1 MTIMQIPQYWNKNI
15 LILGLIAV
23 LTACGGGGGGNDN
36 DPIDP
41 PPPVSDTTPD
51 NFTFT
56 AVTNADVSAPVES
69 NSITVDG
76 INAAAAISITGGEYK
91 IASGEYTSSNSTVTD
106 GQSVTVRLTTPE
118 AGNQTRE
125 ATLLIGGVSATFTV
139 TTRPDDT
146 TPDAFAF
153 PAVTGVATE
162 TQTTSETVTISGI
175 NTATPISITIGE
187 YSIAGGVYTA
197 ANGTITNGQTVA
209 VRLSSSAD
217 TNAETQA
224 VLTIGELSAHFS
236 VTTAPDTTPADFSPD
251 LLPVTGAQLSAV
263 LTSNPITVSD
273 IDVAV
278 PISITGGEYAIDGG
292 DFTAVESTVNAGQMV
307 VVRATAPSSLNTS
320 QEAILSIGGVQGSFE
335 ITTLADTT
343 APVAE
348 FMFPPPVSMTEGDT
362 LRIRGKVQDDYSS
375 VESATINVNGIEQ
388 TLAITPNED
397 GTVSWDVTVEL
408 VEGENTLVVSAIDG
422 EGNDSLDGEG
432 MAQVKVR
439 RDAGLNSYPD
449 SASPLIAPRAMVYD
463 QNNDRLLVTGDESI
477 SIISSIDVQTGERSL
492 FFDLTQ
498 TLGAIQDLL
507 INKDNKLFV
516 MDQASIVALDITSS
530 EVVEDN
536 WDKIYL
542 GSPFTFLLDD
552 IDGEKLIVPNTNSR
566 NVLTVQLDLSIPTV
580 LSENNDATLGVGL
593 ETIRGIAL
601 DRTYGRYLLASPT
614 NQVVYA
620 VDRVSGYRSIF
631 SGMGEGSG
639 EEFSPAATGYLR
651 RIVVDEKRQR
661 AIVVEDVTGQI
672 FSVQL
677 SDASRSIISSS
688 KIDENN
694 SMGRIYGMAVK
705 DFDSYIFVGDP
716 DTAAIFAVDIETG
729 HRVYF
734 SKN

>member
-1 MTIMQIPQYWNKNI
+1 MAIVQAPQYWKTNI
-15 LILGLIAV
+15 IIMGLIAV
-23 LTACGGGGGGNDN
+23 LTACGGGGGGND
-36 DPIDP
+36 DETP
-41 PPPVSDTTPD
+41 PPSSDTTPD
-51 NFTFT
+51 SFTFT
-56 AVTNADVSAPVES
+56 AVTNADVDAVVES

-76 INAAAAISITGGEYK
+76 INAAATISITGGEYK
-91 IASGEYTSSNSTVTD
+91 VASGDYSTSNSTVTD
-106 GQSVTVRLTTPE
+106 GQSVTVRLTTTE
-118 AGNQTRE
+118 NGNQTSE
-125 ATLLIGGVSATFTV
+125 ATLTIGGVSSTFIV

-146 TPDAFAF
+146 TPDTFSF
-153 PAVTGVATE
+153 PAVTGVAVE
-162 TQTTSETVTISGI
+162 TLTTSEAITISGV
-175 NTATPISITIGE
+175 NTAAAISITGGE
-187 YSIAGGVYTA
+187 YSIANGAYTS
-197 ANGTITNGQTVA
+197 ANGTVTNDQTVS
-209 VRLSSSAD
+209 VRLTSSTD
-217 TNAETQA
+217 TNTETQA
-224 VLTIGELSAHFS
+224 VLTVGELSAHFS
-236 VTTAPDTTPADFSPD
+236 VTTAPDTTPADFSSE
-251 LLPVTGAQLSAV
+251 LLPITNAQLGAI
-263 LTSNPITVSD
+263 LTSNVITVSD

-278 PISITGGEYAIDGG
+278 SISIAGGEYAIDGG
-292 DFTAVESTVNAGQMV
+292 DFTAVASTVTEGQTV
-307 VVRATAPSSLNTS
+307 VLRATASSNLNT
-320 QEAILSIGGVQGSFE
+320 QQTAVLNIGGVEGSFE

-362 LRIRGKVQDDYSS
+362 LRVRGKIRDDFSS
-375 VESATINVNGIEQ
+375 VENAIISVNGIEQ
-388 TLAITPNED
+388 SLVITPNED

-408 VEGENTLVVSAIDG
+408 AEGENTLVVSAIDS
-422 EGNDSLDGEG
+422 EGNDSLDEEG
-432 MAQVKVR
+432 MAQVNVR
-439 RDAGLNSYPD
+439 RDASLNSYPD
-449 SASPLIAPRAMVYD
+449 TESPLIAPRAMVYD

-498 TLGAIQDLL
+498 SLGAIQDLL
-507 INKDNKLFV
+507 INEDNKLFV

-542 GSPFTFLLDD
+542 GSPFAFLLDD
-552 IDGEKLIVPNTNSR
+552 IDEEKLIVPNTNNR

-580 LSENNDATLGVGL
+580 LSENNDTDLGVGL

-631 SGMGEGSG
+631 SGIDEGSG
-639 EEFSPAATGYLR
+639 DEFSPAATGYLR

-672 FSVQL
+672 FSVRL

-694 SMGRIYGMAVK
+694 PMGRIYGMAVK

>member
-1 MTIMQIPQYWNKNI
+1 MAIVQAPQYWKTNI
-15 LILGLIAV
+15 IIMGLIAV
-23 LTACGGGGGGNDN
+23 LTACGGGGGGND
-36 DPIDP
+36 DETP
-41 PPPVSDTTPD
+41 PPSSDTTPD
-51 NFTFT
+51 SFTFT
-56 AVTNADVSAPVES
+56 AVTNADVDAVVES

-76 INAAAAISITGGEYK
+76 INAAATISITGGEYK
-91 IASGEYTSSNSTVTD
+91 VASGDYFTSNSTVTD
-106 GQSVTVRLTTPE
+106 GQSVTVRLTTTE
-118 AGNQTRE
+118 NGNQTSE
-125 ATLLIGGVSATFTV
+125 ATLTIGGVSSTFIV

-146 TPDAFAF
+146 TPDTFSF
-153 PAVTGVATE
+153 PAVTGVAVE
-162 TQTTSETVTISGI
+162 TQTTSEAITISGV
-175 NTATPISITIGE
+175 NTAAAISITGGE
-187 YSIAGGVYTA
+187 YSIANGAYTS
-197 ANGTITNGQTVA
+197 ANGTVTNDQTVS
-209 VRLSSSAD
+209 VRLTSSTD
-217 TNAETQA
+217 TNTETQA
-224 VLTIGELSAHFS
+224 VLTVGELSAHFS
-236 VTTAPDTTPADFSPD
+236 VTTAPDTTPADFSSE
-251 LLPVTGAQLSAV
+251 LLPITNAQLGAI
-263 LTSNPITVSD
+263 LTSNVITVSD

-278 PISITGGEYAIDGG
+278 SISIAGGEYAIDGG
-292 DFTAVESTVNAGQMV
+292 DFTAVASTVTEGQTV
-307 VVRATAPSSLNTS
+307 VLRATASSNLNT
-320 QEAILSIGGVQGSFE
+320 QQTAVLNIGGVEGSFE

-362 LRIRGKVQDDYSS
+362 LRVRGKIRDDFSS
-375 VESATINVNGIEQ
+375 VENAIISVNGIEQ
-388 TLAITPNED
+388 SLVITPNED

-408 VEGENTLVVSAIDG
+408 AEGENTLVVSAIDS
-422 EGNDSLDGEG
+422 EGNDSLDEEG
-432 MAQVKVR
+432 MAQVNVR
-439 RDAGLNSYPD
+439 RDASLNSYPD
-449 SASPLIAPRAMVYD
+449 TESPLIAPRAMVYD

-498 TLGAIQDLL
+498 SLGAIQDLL
-507 INKDNKLFV
+507 INEDNKLFV

-542 GSPFTFLLDD
+542 GSPFAFLLDD
-552 IDGEKLIVPNTNSR
+552 IDEEKLIVPNTNSR

-580 LSENNDATLGVGL
+580 LSENNDTDLGVGL

-631 SGMGEGSG
+631 SGIDEGSG
-639 EEFSPAATGYLR
+639 DEFSPAATGYLR

-672 FSVQL
+672 FSVRL

>member
-1 MTIMQIPQYWNKNI
+1 MAIVQAPQYWKTNI
-15 LILGLIAV
+15 IIMGLIAV
-23 LTACGGGGGGNDN
+23 LTACGGGGGGND
-36 DPIDP
+36 DETP
-41 PPPVSDTTPD
+41 PPSSDTTPD
-51 NFTFT
+51 SFTFT
-56 AVTNADVSAPVES
+56 AVTNADVDAVVES

-76 INAAAAISITGGEYK
+76 INAAATISITGGEYK
-91 IASGEYTSSNSTVTD
+91 VASGDYFTSNSTVTD
-106 GQSVTVRLTTPE
+106 GQSVTVRLTTTE
-118 AGNQTRE
+118 NGNQTSE
-125 ATLLIGGVSATFTV
+125 ATLTIGGVSSTFIV

-146 TPDAFAF
+146 TPDTFSF
-153 PAVTGVATE
+153 PAVTGVAVE
-162 TQTTSETVTISGI
+162 TLTTSEAITISGV
-175 NTATPISITIGE
+175 NTAAAISITGGE
-187 YSIAGGVYTA
+187 YSIANGAYTS
-197 ANGTITNGQTVA
+197 ANGTVTNDQTVS
-209 VRLSSSAD
+209 VRLTSSTD
-217 TNAETQA
+217 TNTETQA
-224 VLTIGELSAHFS
+224 VLTVGELSAHFS
-236 VTTAPDTTPADFSPD
+236 VTTAPDTTPADFSSE
-251 LLPVTGAQLSAV
+251 LLPITNAQLGAI
-263 LTSNPITVSD
+263 LTSNVITVSD

-278 PISITGGEYAIDGG
+278 SISIAGGEYAIDGG
-292 DFTAVESTVNAGQMV
+292 DFTAVASTVTEGQTV
-307 VVRATAPSSLNTS
+307 VLRATASSNLNT
-320 QEAILSIGGVQGSFE
+320 QQTAVLNIGGVEGSFE

-362 LRIRGKVQDDYSS
+362 LRVRGKIRDDFSS
-375 VESATINVNGIEQ
+375 VENAIISVNGIEQ
-388 TLAITPNED
+388 SLVITPNED

-408 VEGENTLVVSAIDG
+408 AEGENTLVVSAIDS
-422 EGNDSLDGEG
+422 EGNDSLDEEG
-432 MAQVKVR
+432 MAQVNVR
-439 RDAGLNSYPD
+439 RDASLNSYPD
-449 SASPLIAPRAMVYD
+449 TESPLIAPRAMVYD

-498 TLGAIQDLL
+498 SLGAIQDLL
-507 INKDNKLFV
+507 INEDNKLFV
-516 MDQASIVALDITSS
+516 MDQASIVALDITS
-530 EVVEDN
+530 
-536 WDKIYL
+536 YL
-542 GSPFTFLLDD
+542 GSPFAFLLDD
-552 IDGEKLIVPNTNSR
+552 IDEEKLIVPNTNSR

-580 LSENNDATLGVGL
+580 LSENNDTDLGVGL

-631 SGMGEGSG
+631 SGIDEGSG
-639 EEFSPAATGYLR
+639 DEFSPAATGYLR

-672 FSVQL
+672 FSVRL

-694 SMGRIYGMAVK
+694 PMGRIYGMAVK

>member
-1 MTIMQIPQYWNKNI
+1 MAIVQAPQYWKTNI
-15 LILGLIAV
+15 IIMGLIAV
-23 LTACGGGGGGNDN
+23 LTACGGGGGGND
-36 DPIDP
+36 DETP
-41 PPPVSDTTPD
+41 PPSSDTTPD
-51 NFTFT
+51 SFTFT
-56 AVTNADVSAPVES
+56 AVTNADVDAVVES

-76 INAAAAISITGGEYK
+76 INAAATISITGGEYK
-91 IASGEYTSSNSTVTD
+91 VASGDYFTSNSTVTD
-106 GQSVTVRLTTPE
+106 GQSVTVRLTTTE
-118 AGNQTRE
+118 NGNQTSE
-125 ATLLIGGVSATFTV
+125 ATLTIGGVSSTFIV

-146 TPDAFAF
+146 TPDTFSF
-153 PAVTGVATE
+153 PAVTGVAVE
-162 TQTTSETVTISGI
+162 TLTTSEAITISGV
-175 NTATPISITIGE
+175 NTAAAISITGGE
-187 YSIAGGVYTA
+187 YSIANGAYTS
-197 ANGTITNGQTVA
+197 ANGTVTNDQTVS
-209 VRLSSSAD
+209 VRLTSSTD
-217 TNAETQA
+217 TNTETQA
-224 VLTIGELSAHFS
+224 VLTVGELSAHFS
-236 VTTAPDTTPADFSPD
+236 VTTAPDTTPADFSSE
-251 LLPVTGAQLSAV
+251 LLPITNAQLGAI
-263 LTSNPITVSD
+263 LTSNVITVSD

-278 PISITGGEYAIDGG
+278 SISIAGGEYAIDGG
-292 DFTAVESTVNAGQMV
+292 DFTAVASTVTEGQTV
-307 VVRATAPSSLNTS
+307 VLRATASSNLNT
-320 QEAILSIGGVQGSFE
+320 QQTAVLNIGGVEGSFE

-362 LRIRGKVQDDYSS
+362 LRVRGKVQDDYSS
-375 VESATINVNGIEQ
+375 VESAIISVNGVEQ
-388 TLAITPNED
+388 TLAITRNEN
-397 GTVSWDVTVEL
+397 GTVSWDVTLEL
-408 VEGENTLVVSAIDG
+408 AEGENTLVVSAIDS
-422 EGNDSLDGEG
+422 EGNDSLDEEG
-432 MAQVKVR
+432 MAQVNVR
-439 RDAGLNSYPD
+439 RDASLNSYPD
-449 SASPLIAPRAMVYD
+449 TESPLIAPRAMVYD

-498 TLGAIQDLL
+498 SLGAIQDLL
-507 INKDNKLFV
+507 INEDNKLFV

-542 GSPFTFLLDD
+542 GSPFAFLLDD
-552 IDGEKLIVPNTNSR
+552 IDEEKLIVPNTNSR

-580 LSENNDATLGVGL
+580 LSENNDTDLGVGL

-631 SGMGEGSG
+631 SGIDEGSG
-639 EEFSPAATGYLR
+639 DEFSPAATGYLR

-672 FSVQL
+672 FSVRL

-694 SMGRIYGMAVK
+694 PMGRIYGMAVK

>member
-1 MTIMQIPQYWNKNI
+1 MAIVQAPQYWKTNI
-15 LILGLIAV
+15 IIMGLIAV
-23 LTACGGGGGGNDN
+23 LTACGGGGGGND
-36 DPIDP
+36 DETP
-41 PPPVSDTTPD
+41 PPSSDTTPD
-51 NFTFT
+51 SFTFT
-56 AVTNADVSAPVES
+56 AVTNADVDAVVES

-76 INAAAAISITGGEYK
+76 INAAATISITGGEYK
-91 IASGEYTSSNSTVTD
+91 VASGDYFTSNSTVTD
-106 GQSVTVRLTTPE
+106 GQSVTVRLTTTE
-118 AGNQTRE
+118 NGNQTSE
-125 ATLLIGGVSATFTV
+125 ATLTIGGVSSTFIV

-146 TPDAFAF
+146 TPDTFSF
-153 PAVTGVATE
+153 PAVTGVAVE
-162 TQTTSETVTISGI
+162 TQTTSEAITISGV
-175 NTATPISITIGE
+175 NTAAAISITGGE
-187 YSIAGGVYTA
+187 YSIANGAYTS
-197 ANGTITNGQTVA
+197 ANGTVTNDQTVS
-209 VRLSSSAD
+209 VRLTSSTD
-217 TNAETQA
+217 TNTETQA
-224 VLTIGELSAHFS
+224 VLTVGELSAHFS
-236 VTTAPDTTPADFSPD
+236 VTTAPDTTPADFSSE
-251 LLPVTGAQLSAV
+251 LLPITNAQLGAI
-263 LTSNPITVSD
+263 LTSNVITVSD

-278 PISITGGEYAIDGG
+278 SISIAGGEYAIDGG
-292 DFTAVESTVNAGQMV
+292 DFTAVASTVTEGQTV
-307 VVRATAPSSLNTS
+307 VLRATASSNLNT
-320 QEAILSIGGVQGSFE
+320 QQTAVLNIGGVEGSFE

-362 LRIRGKVQDDYSS
+362 LRVRGKIRDDFSS
-375 VESATINVNGIEQ
+375 VENAIISVNGIEQ
-388 TLAITPNED
+388 SLVITPNED

-408 VEGENTLVVSAIDG
+408 AEGENTLVVSAIDS
-422 EGNDSLDGEG
+422 EGNDSLDEEG
-432 MAQVKVR
+432 MAQVNVR
-439 RDAGLNSYPD
+439 RDASLNSYPD
-449 SASPLIAPRAMVYD
+449 TESPLIAPRAMVYD

-498 TLGAIQDLL
+498 SLGAIQDLL
-507 INKDNKLFV
+507 INEDNKLFV

-542 GSPFTFLLDD
+542 GSPFAFLLDD
-552 IDGEKLIVPNTNSR
+552 IDEEKLIVPNTNSR

-580 LSENNDATLGVGL
+580 LSENNDTDLGVGL

-631 SGMGEGSG
+631 SGIDEGSG
-639 EEFSPAATGYLR
+639 DEFSPAATGYLR

-672 FSVQL
+672 FSVRL

-694 SMGRIYGMAVK
+694 PMGRIYGMAVK

>member
-1 MTIMQIPQYWNKNI
+1 MAIVQAPQYWKTNI
-15 LILGLIAV
+15 IIMGLIAV
-23 LTACGGGGGGNDN
+23 LTACGGGGGGND
-36 DPIDP
+36 DETP
-41 PPPVSDTTPD
+41 PPSSDTTPD
-51 NFTFT
+51 SFTFT
-56 AVTNADVSAPVES
+56 AVTNADVDAVVES

-76 INAAAAISITGGEYK
+76 INAAATISITGGEYK
-91 IASGEYTSSNSTVTD
+91 VASGDYSTSNSTVTD
-106 GQSVTVRLTTPE
+106 GQSVTVRLTTTE
-118 AGNQTRE
+118 NGNQTSE
-125 ATLLIGGVSATFTV
+125 ATLTIGGVSSTFIV

-146 TPDAFAF
+146 TPDTFSF
-153 PAVTGVATE
+153 PAVTGVAVE
-162 TQTTSETVTISGI
+162 TLTTSEAITISGV
-175 NTATPISITIGE
+175 NTAAAISITGGE
-187 YSIAGGVYTA
+187 YSIANGAYTS
-197 ANGTITNGQTVA
+197 ANGTVTNDQTVS
-209 VRLSSSAD
+209 VRLTSSTD
-217 TNAETQA
+217 TNTETQA
-224 VLTIGELSAHFS
+224 VLTVGELSAHFS
-236 VTTAPDTTPADFSPD
+236 VTTAPDTTPADFSSE
-251 LLPVTGAQLSAV
+251 LLPITNAQLGAI
-263 LTSNPITVSD
+263 LTSNVITVSD

-278 PISITGGEYAIDGG
+278 SISIAGGEYAIDGG
-292 DFTAVESTVNAGQMV
+292 DFTAVASTVTEGQTV
-307 VVRATAPSSLNTS
+307 VLRATASSNLNT
-320 QEAILSIGGVQGSFE
+320 QQTAVLNIGGVEGSFE

-362 LRIRGKVQDDYSS
+362 LRVRGKIRDDFSS
-375 VESATINVNGIEQ
+375 VENAIISVNGIEQ
-388 TLAITPNED
+388 SLVITPNED

-408 VEGENTLVVSAIDG
+408 AEGENTLVVSAIDS
-422 EGNDSLDGEG
+422 EGNDSLDEEG
-432 MAQVKVR
+432 MAQVNVR
-439 RDAGLNSYPD
+439 RDASLNSYPD
-449 SASPLIAPRAMVYD
+449 TESPLIAPRAMVYD

-498 TLGAIQDLL
+498 SLGAIQDLL
-507 INKDNKLFV
+507 INEDNKLFV

-542 GSPFTFLLDD
+542 GSPFAFLLDD
-552 IDGEKLIVPNTNSR
+552 IDEEKLIVPNTNSR

-580 LSENNDATLGVGL
+580 LSENNDTDLGVGL

-631 SGMGEGSG
+631 SGIDEGSG
-639 EEFSPAATGYLR
+639 DEFSPAATGYLR

-672 FSVQL
+672 FSVRL

-694 SMGRIYGMAVK
+694 PMGRIYGMAVK

>member
-1 MTIMQIPQYWNKNI
+1 MAIVQAPQYWKTNI
-15 LILGLIAV
+15 IIMGLIAV
-23 LTACGGGGGGNDN
+23 LTACGGGGGGND
-36 DPIDP
+36 DETP
-41 PPPVSDTTPD
+41 PPSSDTTPD
-51 NFTFT
+51 SFTFT
-56 AVTNADVSAPVES
+56 AVTNADVDAVVES

-76 INAAAAISITGGEYK
+76 INAAATISITGGEYK
-91 IASGEYTSSNSTVTD
+91 VASGDYFTSNSTVTD
-106 GQSVTVRLTTPE
+106 GQSVTVRLTTTE
-118 AGNQTRE
+118 NGNQTSE
-125 ATLLIGGVSATFTV
+125 ATLTIGGVSSTFIV

-146 TPDAFAF
+146 TPDTFSF
-153 PAVTGVATE
+153 PAVTGVAVE
-162 TQTTSETVTISGI
+162 TLTTSEAITISGV
-175 NTATPISITIGE
+175 NTAAAISITGGE
-187 YSIAGGVYTA
+187 YSIANGAYTS
-197 ANGTITNGQTVA
+197 ANGTVTNDQTVS
-209 VRLSSSAD
+209 VRLTSSTD
-217 TNAETQA
+217 TNTETQA
-224 VLTIGELSAHFS
+224 VLTVGELSAHFS
-236 VTTAPDTTPADFSPD
+236 VTTAPDTTPADFSSE
-251 LLPVTGAQLSAV
+251 LLPITNAQLGAI
-263 LTSNPITVSD
+263 LTSNVITVSD

-278 PISITGGEYAIDGG
+278 SISIAGGEYAIDGG
-292 DFTAVESTVNAGQMV
+292 DFTAVASTVTEGQTV
-307 VVRATAPSSLNTS
+307 VLRATASSNLNT
-320 QEAILSIGGVQGSFE
+320 QQTAVLNIGGVEGSFE

-362 LRIRGKVQDDYSS
+362 LRVRGKIRDDFSS
-375 VESATINVNGIEQ
+375 VENAIISVNGIEQ
-388 TLAITPNED
+388 SLVITPNED

-408 VEGENTLVVSAIDG
+408 AEGENTLVVSAIDS
-422 EGNDSLDGEG
+422 EGNDSLDEEG
-432 MAQVKVR
+432 MAQVNVR
-439 RDAGLNSYPD
+439 RDASLNSYPD
-449 SASPLIAPRAMVYD
+449 TESPLIAPRAMVYD

-498 TLGAIQDLL
+498 SLGAIQDLL
-507 INKDNKLFV
+507 INEDNKLFV

-542 GSPFTFLLDD
+542 GSPFAFLLDD
-552 IDGEKLIVPNTNSR
+552 IDEEKLIVPNTNSR

-580 LSENNDATLGVGL
+580 LSENNDTDLGVGL

-631 SGMGEGSG
+631 SGIDEGSG
-639 EEFSPAATGYLR
+639 DEFSPAATGYLR

-672 FSVQL
+672 FSVRL

-694 SMGRIYGMAVK
+694 PMGRIYGMAVK

>member
-1 MTIMQIPQYWNKNI
+1 MAIVQAPQYWKTNI
-15 LILGLIAV
+15 IIMGLIAV
-23 LTACGGGGGGNDN
+23 LTACGGGGGGND
-36 DPIDP
+36 DDT

-51 NFTFT
+51 SFTFT
-56 AVTNADVSAPVES
+56 AVTNADVDAVVES

-76 INAAAAISITGGEYK
+76 INAAATISITGGEYK
-91 IASGEYTSSNSTVTD
+91 VASGDYFTSNSTVTD
-106 GQSVTVRLTTPE
+106 GQSVTVRLTTTE
-118 AGNQTRE
+118 NGNQTSE
-125 ATLLIGGVSATFTV
+125 ATLTIGGVSSTFIV

-146 TPDAFAF
+146 TPDTFSF
-153 PAVTGVATE
+153 PAVTGVAVE
-162 TQTTSETVTISGI
+162 TLTTSEAITISGV
-175 NTATPISITIGE
+175 NTAAAISITGGE
-187 YSIAGGVYTA
+187 YSIANGAYTS
-197 ANGTITNGQTVA
+197 ANGTVTNDQTVS
-209 VRLSSSAD
+209 VRLTSSTD
-217 TNAETQA
+217 TNTETQA
-224 VLTIGELSAHFS
+224 VLTVGELSAHFS
-236 VTTAPDTTPADFSPD
+236 VTTAPDTTPADFSSE
-251 LLPVTGAQLSAV
+251 LLPITNAQLGAI
-263 LTSNPITVSD
+263 LTSNVITVSD

-278 PISITGGEYAIDGG
+278 SISIAGGEYAIDGG
-292 DFTAVESTVNAGQMV
+292 DFTAVASTVTEGQTV
-307 VVRATAPSSLNTS
+307 VLRATASSNLNT
-320 QEAILSIGGVQGSFE
+320 QQTAVLNIGGVEGSFE

-362 LRIRGKVQDDYSS
+362 LRVRGKIRDDFSS
-375 VESATINVNGIEQ
+375 VENAIISVNGIEQ
-388 TLAITPNED
+388 SLVITPNED

-408 VEGENTLVVSAIDG
+408 AEGENTLVVSAIDS
-422 EGNDSLDGEG
+422 EGNDSLDEEG
-432 MAQVKVR
+432 MAQVNVR
-439 RDAGLNSYPD
+439 RDASLNSYPD
-449 SASPLIAPRAMVYD
+449 TESPLIAPRAMVYD

-498 TLGAIQDLL
+498 SLGAIQDLL
-507 INKDNKLFV
+507 INEDNKLFV

-542 GSPFTFLLDD
+542 GSPFAFLLDD
-552 IDGEKLIVPNTNSR
+552 IDEEKLIVPNTNSR

-580 LSENNDATLGVGL
+580 LSENNDTDLGVGL

-631 SGMGEGSG
+631 SGIDEGSG
-639 EEFSPAATGYLR
+639 DEFSPAATGYLR

-672 FSVQL
+672 FSVRL

-694 SMGRIYGMAVK
+694 PMGRIYGMAVK

>member
-1 MTIMQIPQYWNKNI
+1 MAIVQAPQYWKTNI
-15 LILGLIAV
+15 IIMGLIAV
-23 LTACGGGGGGNDN
+23 LTACGGGGGGND
-36 DPIDP
+36 DGTP
-41 PPPVSDTTPD
+41 PLVSDTTPD
-51 NFTFT
+51 SFTFT
-56 AVTNADVSAPVES
+56 AVTNADVDAVVES

-76 INAAAAISITGGEYK
+76 INAAATISITGGEYK
-91 IASGEYTSSNSTVTD
+91 VASGDYSTSNSTVTD
-106 GQSVTVRLTTPE
+106 GQSVTVRLTTTE
-118 AGNQTRE
+118 NGNQTSE
-125 ATLLIGGVSATFTV
+125 ATLTIGGVSSTFIV

-146 TPDAFAF
+146 TPDTFSF
-153 PAVTGVATE
+153 PAVTGVAVE
-162 TQTTSETVTISGI
+162 TLTTSEAITISGV
-175 NTATPISITIGE
+175 NTAAAISITGGE
-187 YSIAGGVYTA
+187 YSIANGAYTS
-197 ANGTITNGQTVA
+197 ANGTVTNDQTVS
-209 VRLSSSAD
+209 VRLTSSTD
-217 TNAETQA
+217 TNTETQA
-224 VLTIGELSAHFS
+224 VLTVGELSAHFS
-236 VTTAPDTTPADFSPD
+236 VTTAPDTTPADFSSE
-251 LLPVTGAQLSAV
+251 LLPITNAQLGAI
-263 LTSNPITVSD
+263 LTSNVITVSD

-278 PISITGGEYAIDGG
+278 SISIAGGEYAIDGG
-292 DFTAVESTVNAGQMV
+292 DFTAVASTVTEGQTV
-307 VVRATAPSSLNTS
+307 VLRATASSNLNT
-320 QEAILSIGGVQGSFE
+320 QQTAVLNIGGVEGSFE

-362 LRIRGKVQDDYSS
+362 LRVRGKIRDDFSS
-375 VESATINVNGIEQ
+375 VENAIISVNGIEQ
-388 TLAITPNED
+388 SLVITPNED

-408 VEGENTLVVSAIDG
+408 AEGENTLVVSAIDS
-422 EGNDSLDGEG
+422 EGNDSLDEEG
-432 MAQVKVR
+432 MAQVNVR
-439 RDAGLNSYPD
+439 RDASLNSYPD
-449 SASPLIAPRAMVYD
+449 TESPLIAPRAMVYD

-498 TLGAIQDLL
+498 SLGAIQDLL
-507 INKDNKLFV
+507 INEDNKLFV

-542 GSPFTFLLDD
+542 GSPFAFLLDD
-552 IDGEKLIVPNTNSR
+552 IDEEKLIVPNTNSR

-580 LSENNDATLGVGL
+580 LSENNDTDLGVGL

-631 SGMGEGSG
+631 SGIDEGSG
-639 EEFSPAATGYLR
+639 DEFSPAATGYLR

-672 FSVQL
+672 FSVRL

-694 SMGRIYGMAVK
+694 PMGRIYGMAVK

>member
-1 MTIMQIPQYWNKNI
+1 MAIVQAPQYWKTNI
-15 LILGLIAV
+15 IIMGLIAV
-23 LTACGGGGGGNDN
+23 LTACGGGGGGND
-36 DPIDP
+36 DGTP
-41 PPPVSDTTPD
+41 PLVSDTTPD
-51 NFTFT
+51 SFTFT
-56 AVTNADVSAPVES
+56 AVTNADVDAVVES

-76 INAAAAISITGGEYK
+76 INAAATISITGGEYK
-91 IASGEYTSSNSTVTD
+91 VASGDYFTSNSTVTD
-106 GQSVTVRLTTPE
+106 GQSVTVRLTTTE
-118 AGNQTRE
+118 NGNQTSE
-125 ATLLIGGVSATFTV
+125 ATLTIGGVSSTFIV

-146 TPDAFAF
+146 TPDTFSF
-153 PAVTGVATE
+153 PAVTGVAVE
-162 TQTTSETVTISGI
+162 TLTTSEAITISGV
-175 NTATPISITIGE
+175 NTAAAISITGGE
-187 YSIAGGVYTA
+187 YSIANGAYTS
-197 ANGTITNGQTVA
+197 ANGTVTNDQTVS
-209 VRLSSSAD
+209 VRLTSSID
-217 TNAETQA
+217 TNTETQA
-224 VLTIGELSAHFS
+224 VLTVGELSAHFS
-236 VTTAPDTTPADFSPD
+236 VTTAPDTTPADFSSE
-251 LLPVTGAQLSAV
+251 LLPITNAQLGAI
-263 LTSNPITVSD
+263 LTSNVITVSD

-278 PISITGGEYAIDGG
+278 SISIAGGEYAIDGG
-292 DFTAVESTVNAGQMV
+292 DFTAVASTVTEGQTV
-307 VVRATAPSSLNTS
+307 VLRATASSNLNT
-320 QEAILSIGGVQGSFE
+320 QQTAVLNIGGVEGSFE

-362 LRIRGKVQDDYSS
+362 LRVRGKIRDDFSS
-375 VESATINVNGIEQ
+375 VENAIISVNGIEQ
-388 TLAITPNED
+388 SLVITPNED

-408 VEGENTLVVSAIDG
+408 AEGENTLVVSAIDS
-422 EGNDSLDGEG
+422 EGNDSLDEEG
-432 MAQVKVR
+432 MAQVNVR
-439 RDAGLNSYPD
+439 RDASLNSYPD
-449 SASPLIAPRAMVYD
+449 TESPLIAPRAMVYD

-498 TLGAIQDLL
+498 SLGAIQDLL
-507 INKDNKLFV
+507 INEDNKLFV

-542 GSPFTFLLDD
+542 GSPFAFLLDD
-552 IDGEKLIVPNTNSR
+552 IDEEKLIVPNTNNR

-580 LSENNDATLGVGL
+580 LSENNDTDLGVGL

-631 SGMGEGSG
+631 SGIDEGSG
-639 EEFSPAATGYLR
+639 DEFSPAATGYLR

-672 FSVQL
+672 FSVRL

-694 SMGRIYGMAVK
+694 PMGRIYGMAVK

>member
-1 MTIMQIPQYWNKNI
+1 MAIVQAPQYWKTNI
-15 LILGLIAV
+15 IIMGLIAV
-23 LTACGGGGGGNDN
+23 LTACGGGGGGND
-36 DPIDP
+36 DETP
-41 PPPVSDTTPD
+41 PPSSDTTPD
-51 NFTFT
+51 SFTFT
-56 AVTNADVSAPVES
+56 AVTNADVDAVVES

-76 INAAAAISITGGEYK
+76 INAAATISITGGEYK
-91 IASGEYTSSNSTVTD
+91 VASGDYFTSNSTVTD
-106 GQSVTVRLTTPE
+106 GQSVTVRLTTTE
-118 AGNQTRE
+118 NGNQTSE
-125 ATLLIGGVSATFTV
+125 ATLTIGGVSSTFIV

-146 TPDAFAF
+146 TPDTFSF
-153 PAVTGVATE
+153 PAVTGVAVE
-162 TQTTSETVTISGI
+162 TLTTSEAITISGV
-175 NTATPISITIGE
+175 NTAAAISITGGE
-187 YSIAGGVYTA
+187 YSIADGAYTS
-197 ANGTITNGQTVA
+197 ANGTVTNDQTVS
-209 VRLSSSAD
+209 VRLTSSTD
-217 TNAETQA
+217 TNTETQA
-224 VLTIGELSAHFS
+224 VLTVGELSAHFS
-236 VTTAPDTTPADFSPD
+236 VTTAPDTTPADFSSE
-251 LLPVTGAQLSAV
+251 LLPITNAQLGAI
-263 LTSNPITVSD
+263 LTSNVITVSD

-278 PISITGGEYAIDGG
+278 SISIAGGEYAIDGG
-292 DFTAVESTVNAGQMV
+292 DFTAVASTVTEGQTV
-307 VVRATAPSSLNTS
+307 VLRATASSNLNT
-320 QEAILSIGGVQGSFE
+320 QQTAVLNIGGVEGSFE

-362 LRIRGKVQDDYSS
+362 LRVRGKIRDDFSS
-375 VESATINVNGIEQ
+375 VENAIISVNGIEQ
-388 TLAITPNED
+388 SLVITPNED

-408 VEGENTLVVSAIDG
+408 AEGENTLVVSAIDS
-422 EGNDSLDGEG
+422 EGNDSLDEEG
-432 MAQVKVR
+432 MAQVNVR
-439 RDAGLNSYPD
+439 RDASLNSYPD
-449 SASPLIAPRAMVYD
+449 TESPLIAPRAMVYD

-498 TLGAIQDLL
+498 SLGAIQDLL
-507 INKDNKLFV
+507 INEDNKLFV

-542 GSPFTFLLDD
+542 GSPFAFLLDD
-552 IDGEKLIVPNTNSR
+552 IDEEKLIVPNTNSR

-580 LSENNDATLGVGL
+580 LSENNDTDLGVGL

-631 SGMGEGSG
+631 SGIDEGSG
-639 EEFSPAATGYLR
+639 DEFSPAATGYLR

-672 FSVQL
+672 FSVRL

-694 SMGRIYGMAVK
+694 PMGRIYGMAVK

>member
-1 MTIMQIPQYWNKNI
+1 MAIVQAPQYWKTNI
-15 LILGLIAV
+15 IIMGLIAV
-23 LTACGGGGGGNDN
+23 LTACGGGGGGND
-36 DPIDP
+36 DDT

-51 NFTFT
+51 SFTFT
-56 AVTNADVSAPVES
+56 AVTNADIDAVVES

-76 INAAAAISITGGEYK
+76 INAAATISITGGEYK
-91 IASGEYTSSNSTVTD
+91 VASGDYFTSNSTVTD
-106 GQSVTVRLTTPE
+106 GQSVTVRLTTTE
-118 AGNQTRE
+118 NGNQTSE
-125 ATLLIGGVSATFTV
+125 ATLTIGGVSSTFIV

-146 TPDAFAF
+146 TPDTFSF
-153 PAVTGVATE
+153 PAVTGVAVE
-162 TQTTSETVTISGI
+162 TLTTSEAITISGV
-175 NTATPISITIGE
+175 NTAAAISITGGE
-187 YSIAGGVYTA
+187 YSIANGAYTS
-197 ANGTITNGQTVA
+197 ANGTVTNDQTVS
-209 VRLSSSAD
+209 VRLTSSID
-217 TNAETQA
+217 TNTETQA
-224 VLTIGELSAHFS
+224 VLTVGELSAHFS
-236 VTTAPDTTPADFSPD
+236 VTTAPDTTPADFSSE
-251 LLPVTGAQLSAV
+251 LLPITNAQLGAI
-263 LTSNPITVSD
+263 LTSNVITVSD

-278 PISITGGEYAIDGG
+278 SISIAGGEYAIDGG
-292 DFTAVESTVNAGQMV
+292 DFTAVASTVTEGQTV
-307 VVRATAPSSLNTS
+307 VLRATASSNLNT
-320 QEAILSIGGVQGSFE
+320 QQTAVLNIGGVEGSFE

-362 LRIRGKVQDDYSS
+362 LRVRGKIRDDFSS
-375 VESATINVNGIEQ
+375 VENAIISVNGIEQ
-388 TLAITPNED
+388 SLVITPNED

-408 VEGENTLVVSAIDG
+408 AEGENTLVVSAIDS
-422 EGNDSLDGEG
+422 EGNDSLDEEG
-432 MAQVKVR
+432 MAQVNVR
-439 RDAGLNSYPD
+439 RDASLNSYPD
-449 SASPLIAPRAMVYD
+449 TESPLIAPRAMVYD

-498 TLGAIQDLL
+498 SLGAIQDLL
-507 INKDNKLFV
+507 INEDNKLFV

-542 GSPFTFLLDD
+542 GSPFAFLLDD
-552 IDGEKLIVPNTNSR
+552 IDEEKLIVPNTNSR

-580 LSENNDATLGVGL
+580 LSENNDTDLGVGL

-631 SGMGEGSG
+631 SGIDEGSG
-639 EEFSPAATGYLR
+639 DEFSPAATGYLR

-672 FSVQL
+672 FSVRL

-694 SMGRIYGMAVK
+694 PMGRIYGMAVK

>member
-1 MTIMQIPQYWNKNI
+1 MAIVQAPQYWKTNI
-15 LILGLIAV
+15 IIMGLIAV
-23 LTACGGGGGGNDN
+23 LTACGGGGGGND
-36 DPIDP
+36 DGTP
-41 PPPVSDTTPD
+41 PLVSDTTPD
-51 NFTFT
+51 SFTFT
-56 AVTNADVSAPVES
+56 AVTNADVDAVVES

-76 INAAAAISITGGEYK
+76 INAAATISITGGEYK
-91 IASGEYTSSNSTVTD
+91 VASGDYFTSNSTVTD
-106 GQSVTVRLTTPE
+106 GQSVTVRLTTTE
-118 AGNQTRE
+118 NGNQTSE
-125 ATLLIGGVSATFTV
+125 ATLTIGGVSSTFIV

-146 TPDAFAF
+146 TPDTFSF
-153 PAVTGVATE
+153 PAVTGVAVE
-162 TQTTSETVTISGI
+162 TLTTSEAITISGV
-175 NTATPISITIGE
+175 NTAAAISITGGE
-187 YSIAGGVYTA
+187 YSIANGAYTS
-197 ANGTITNGQTVA
+197 ANGTVTNDQTVS
-209 VRLSSSAD
+209 VRLTSSTD
-217 TNAETQA
+217 TNTETQA
-224 VLTIGELSAHFS
+224 VLTVGELSAHFS
-236 VTTAPDTTPADFSPD
+236 VTTAPDTTPADFSSE
-251 LLPVTGAQLSAV
+251 LLPITNAQLGAI
-263 LTSNPITVSD
+263 LTSNVITVSD

-278 PISITGGEYAIDGG
+278 SISIAGGEYAIDGG
-292 DFTAVESTVNAGQMV
+292 DFTAVASTVTEGQTV
-307 VVRATAPSSLNTS
+307 VLRATASSNLNT
-320 QEAILSIGGVQGSFE
+320 QQTAVLNIGGVEGSFE

-362 LRIRGKVQDDYSS
+362 LRVRGKIRDDFSS
-375 VESATINVNGIEQ
+375 VENAIISVNGIEQ
-388 TLAITPNED
+388 SLVITPNED

-408 VEGENTLVVSAIDG
+408 AEGENTLVVSAIDS
-422 EGNDSLDGEG
+422 EGNDSLDEEG
-432 MAQVKVR
+432 MAQVNVR
-439 RDAGLNSYPD
+439 RDASLNSYPD
-449 SASPLIAPRAMVYD
+449 TESPLIAPRAMVYD

-498 TLGAIQDLL
+498 SLGAIQDLL
-507 INKDNKLFV
+507 INEDNKLFV

-542 GSPFTFLLDD
+542 GSPFAFLLDD
-552 IDGEKLIVPNTNSR
+552 IDEEKLIVPNTNSR

-580 LSENNDATLGVGL
+580 LSENNDTDLGVGL

-631 SGMGEGSG
+631 SGIDEGSG
-639 EEFSPAATGYLR
+639 DEFSPAATGYLR

-672 FSVQL
+672 FSVRL

-694 SMGRIYGMAVK
+694 PMGRIYGMAVK

>member
-1 MTIMQIPQYWNKNI
+1 MAIVQAPQYWKTNI
-15 LILGLIAV
+15 IIMGLIAV
-23 LTACGGGGGGNDN
+23 LTACGGGGGGND
-36 DPIDP
+36 DETP
-41 PPPVSDTTPD
+41 PPSSDTTPD
-51 NFTFT
+51 SFTFT
-56 AVTNADVSAPVES
+56 AVTNADVDAVVES

-76 INAAAAISITGGEYK
+76 INAAATISITGGEYK
-91 IASGEYTSSNSTVTD
+91 VASGDYFTSNSTVTD
-106 GQSVTVRLTTPE
+106 GQSVTVRLTTTE
-118 AGNQTRE
+118 NGNQTSE
-125 ATLLIGGVSATFTV
+125 ATLTIGGVSSTFIV

-146 TPDAFAF
+146 TPDTFSF
-153 PAVTGVATE
+153 PAVTGVAVE
-162 TQTTSETVTISGI
+162 TLTTSEAITISGV
-175 NTATPISITIGE
+175 NTAAAISITGGE
-187 YSIAGGVYTA
+187 YSIANGAYTS
-197 ANGTITNGQTVA
+197 ANGTVTNDQTVS
-209 VRLSSSAD
+209 VRLTSSTD
-217 TNAETQA
+217 TNTETQA
-224 VLTIGELSAHFS
+224 VLTVGELSAHFS
-236 VTTAPDTTPADFSPD
+236 VTTAPDTTPADFSSE
-251 LLPVTGAQLSAV
+251 LLPITNAQLGAI
-263 LTSNPITVSD
+263 LTSNVITVSD

-278 PISITGGEYAIDGG
+278 SISIAGGEYAIDGG
-292 DFTAVESTVNAGQMV
+292 DFTAVASTVTEGQTV
-307 VVRATAPSSLNTS
+307 VLRATASSNLNT
-320 QEAILSIGGVQGSFE
+320 QQTAVLNIGGVEGSFE

-362 LRIRGKVQDDYSS
+362 LRVRGKIRDDFSS
-375 VESATINVNGIEQ
+375 VENAIISVNGIEQ
-388 TLAITPNED
+388 SLVITPNED

-408 VEGENTLVVSAIDG
+408 AEGENTLVVSAIDS
-422 EGNDSLDGEG
+422 EGNDSLDEEG
-432 MAQVKVR
+432 MAQVNVR
-439 RDAGLNSYPD
+439 RDASLNSYPD
-449 SASPLIAPRAMVYD
+449 TESPLIAPRAMVYD

-498 TLGAIQDLL
+498 SLGAIQDLL
-507 INKDNKLFV
+507 INEDNKLFV

-542 GSPFTFLLDD
+542 GSPFAFLLDD
-552 IDGEKLIVPNTNSR
+552 IDEEKLIVPNTNNR

-580 LSENNDATLGVGL
+580 LSENNDTDLGVGL

-631 SGMGEGSG
+631 SGIDEGSG
-639 EEFSPAATGYLR
+639 DEFSPAATGYLR

-672 FSVQL
+672 FSVRL

-694 SMGRIYGMAVK
+694 PMGRIYGMAVK

>member
-1 MTIMQIPQYWNKNI
+1 MAIVQAPQYWKTNI
-15 LILGLIAV
+15 IIMGLIAV
-23 LTACGGGGGGNDN
+23 LTACGGGGGGND
-36 DPIDP
+36 DETP
-41 PPPVSDTTPD
+41 PPSSDTTPD
-51 NFTFT
+51 SFTFT
-56 AVTNADVSAPVES
+56 AVTNADVDAVVES

-76 INAAAAISITGGEYK
+76 INAAATISITGGEYK
-91 IASGEYTSSNSTVTD
+91 VASGDYFTSNSTVTD
-106 GQSVTVRLTTPE
+106 GQSVTVRLTTTE
-118 AGNQTRE
+118 NGNQTSE
-125 ATLLIGGVSATFTV
+125 ATLTIGGVSSTFIV

-146 TPDAFAF
+146 TPDTFSF
-153 PAVTGVATE
+153 PAVTGVAVE
-162 TQTTSETVTISGI
+162 TLTTSEAITISGV
-175 NTATPISITIGE
+175 NTAAAISITGGE
-187 YSIAGGVYTA
+187 YSIANGAYTS
-197 ANGTITNGQTVA
+197 ANGTVTNDQTVS
-209 VRLSSSAD
+209 VRLTSSTD
-217 TNAETQA
+217 TNTETQA
-224 VLTIGELSAHFS
+224 VLTVGELSAHFS
-236 VTTAPDTTPADFSPD
+236 VTTAPDTTPADFSSE
-251 LLPVTGAQLSAV
+251 LLPITNAQLGAI
-263 LTSNPITVSD
+263 LTSNVITVSD

-278 PISITGGEYAIDGG
+278 SISIAGGEYAIDGG
-292 DFTAVESTVNAGQMV
+292 DFTAVASTVTEGQTV
-307 VVRATAPSSLNTS
+307 VLRATASSNLNT
-320 QEAILSIGGVQGSFE
+320 QQTAVLNIGGVEGSFE

-362 LRIRGKVQDDYSS
+362 LRVRGKIRDDFSS
-375 VESATINVNGIEQ
+375 VENAIISVNGIEQ
-388 TLAITPNED
+388 SLVITPNED

-408 VEGENTLVVSAIDG
+408 AEGENTLVVSAIDS
-422 EGNDSLDGEG
+422 EGNDSLDEEG
-432 MAQVKVR
+432 MAQVNVR
-439 RDAGLNSYPD
+439 RDASLNSYPD
-449 SASPLIAPRAMVYD
+449 TESPLIAPRAMVYD

-498 TLGAIQDLL
+498 SLGAIQDLL
-507 INKDNKLFV
+507 INEDNKLFV

-542 GSPFTFLLDD
+542 GSPVAFLLDD
-552 IDGEKLIVPNTNSR
+552 IDEEKLIVPNTNSR

-580 LSENNDATLGVGL
+580 LSENNDTDLGVGL

-631 SGMGEGSG
+631 SGIDEGSG
-639 EEFSPAATGYLR
+639 DEFSPAATGYLR

-672 FSVQL
+672 FSVRL

-694 SMGRIYGMAVK
+694 PMGRIYGMAVK

>member
-1 MTIMQIPQYWNKNI
+1 MAIVQAPQYWKTNI
-15 LILGLIAV
+15 ILMGLIAV
-23 LTACGGGGGGNDN
+23 LTACGGGGGGND
-36 DPIDP
+36 DETP
-41 PPPVSDTTPD
+41 PPSSDTTPD
-51 NFTFT
+51 SFTFT
-56 AVTNADVSAPVES
+56 AVTNADVDAVVES

-76 INAAAAISITGGEYK
+76 INAAATISITGGEYK
-91 IASGEYTSSNSTVTD
+91 VASGDYFTSNSTVTD
-106 GQSVTVRLTTPE
+106 GQSVTVRLTTTE
-118 AGNQTRE
+118 NGNQTSE
-125 ATLLIGGVSATFTV
+125 ATLTIGGVSSTFIV

-146 TPDAFAF
+146 TPDTFSF
-153 PAVTGVATE
+153 PAVTGVAVE
-162 TQTTSETVTISGI
+162 TLTTSEAITISGV
-175 NTATPISITIGE
+175 NTAAAISITGGE
-187 YSIAGGVYTA
+187 YSIANGAYTS
-197 ANGTITNGQTVA
+197 ANGTVTNDQTVS
-209 VRLSSSAD
+209 VRLTSSTD
-217 TNAETQA
+217 TNTETQA
-224 VLTIGELSAHFS
+224 VLTVGELSAHFS
-236 VTTAPDTTPADFSPD
+236 VTTAPDTTPADFSSE
-251 LLPVTGAQLSAV
+251 LLPITNAQLGAI
-263 LTSNPITVSD
+263 LTSNVITVSD

-278 PISITGGEYAIDGG
+278 SISIAGGEYAIDGG
-292 DFTAVESTVNAGQMV
+292 DFTAVASTVTEGQTV
-307 VVRATAPSSLNTS
+307 VLRATASSNLNT
-320 QEAILSIGGVQGSFE
+320 QQTAVLNIGGVEGSFE

-362 LRIRGKVQDDYSS
+362 LRVRGKIRDDFSS
-375 VESATINVNGIEQ
+375 VENAIISVNGIEQ
-388 TLAITPNED
+388 SLVITPNED

-408 VEGENTLVVSAIDG
+408 AEGENTLVVSAIDS
-422 EGNDSLDGEG
+422 EGNDSLDEEG
-432 MAQVKVR
+432 MAQVNVR
-439 RDAGLNSYPD
+439 RDASLNSYPD
-449 SASPLIAPRAMVYD
+449 TESPLIAPRAMVYD

-498 TLGAIQDLL
+498 SLGAIQDLL
-507 INKDNKLFV
+507 INEDNKLFV

-542 GSPFTFLLDD
+542 GSPFAFLLDD
-552 IDGEKLIVPNTNSR
+552 IDEEKLIVPNTNSR

-580 LSENNDATLGVGL
+580 LSENNDTDLGVGL

-631 SGMGEGSG
+631 SGIDEGSG
-639 EEFSPAATGYLR
+639 DEFSPAATGYLR

-672 FSVQL
+672 FSVRL

-694 SMGRIYGMAVK
+694 PMGRIYGMAVK

>member
-1 MTIMQIPQYWNKNI
+1 MAIVQAPQYWKTNI
-15 LILGLIAV
+15 IIMGLIAV
-23 LTACGGGGGGNDN
+23 LTACGGGGGGND
-36 DPIDP
+36 DGTP
-41 PPPVSDTTPD
+41 PLVSDTTPD
-51 NFTFT
+51 SFTFT
-56 AVTNADVSAPVES
+56 AVTNADVDAVVES

-76 INAAAAISITGGEYK
+76 INAAATISITGGEYK
-91 IASGEYTSSNSTVTD
+91 VASGDYSTSNSTVTD
-106 GQSVTVRLTTPE
+106 GQSVTVRLTTAE
-118 AGNQTRE
+118 NGNQTSE
-125 ATLLIGGVSATFTV
+125 ATLTIGGVSSTFIV

-146 TPDAFAF
+146 TPDTFSF
-153 PAVTGVATE
+153 PAVTGVAVE
-162 TQTTSETVTISGI
+162 TQTTSEAITISGV
-175 NTATPISITIGE
+175 NTAAAISITGGE
-187 YSIAGGVYTA
+187 YSIANGAYTS
-197 ANGTITNGQTVA
+197 ANGTVTNDQTVS
-209 VRLSSSAD
+209 VRLTSSID
-217 TNAETQA
+217 TNTETQA
-224 VLTIGELSAHFS
+224 VLTVGELSAHFS
-236 VTTAPDTTPADFSPD
+236 VTTAPDTTPADFSSE
-251 LLPVTGAQLSAV
+251 LLPITNAQLGAI
-263 LTSNPITVSD
+263 LTSNVITVSD

-278 PISITGGEYAIDGG
+278 SISIAGGEYAIDGG
-292 DFTAVESTVNAGQMV
+292 DFTAVASTVTEGQTV
-307 VVRATAPSSLNTS
+307 VLRATASSNLNT
-320 QEAILSIGGVQGSFE
+320 QQTAVLNIGGVEGSFE

-362 LRIRGKVQDDYSS
+362 LRVRGKIRDDFSS
-375 VESATINVNGIEQ
+375 VENAIISVNGIEQ
-388 TLAITPNED
+388 SLVITPNED

-408 VEGENTLVVSAIDG
+408 AEGENTLVVSAIDS
-422 EGNDSLDGEG
+422 EGNDSLDEEG
-432 MAQVKVR
+432 MAQVNVR
-439 RDAGLNSYPD
+439 RDASLNSYPD
-449 SASPLIAPRAMVYD
+449 TESPLIAPRAMVYD

-498 TLGAIQDLL
+498 SLGAIQDLL
-507 INKDNKLFV
+507 INEDNKLFV

-542 GSPFTFLLDD
+542 GSPFAFLLDD
-552 IDGEKLIVPNTNSR
+552 IDEEKLIVPNTNSR

-580 LSENNDATLGVGL
+580 LSENNDTDLGVGL

-631 SGMGEGSG
+631 SGIDEGSG
-639 EEFSPAATGYLR
+639 DEFSPAATGYLR

-672 FSVQL
+672 FSVRL

-694 SMGRIYGMAVK
+694 PMGRIYGMAVK

>member
-1 MTIMQIPQYWNKNI
+1 MAIVQAPQYWKTNI
-15 LILGLIAV
+15 IIMGLIAV
-23 LTACGGGGGGNDN
+23 LTACGGGGGGND
-36 DPIDP
+36 DETP
-41 PPPVSDTTPD
+41 PPSSDTTPD
-51 NFTFT
+51 SFTFT
-56 AVTNADVSAPVES
+56 AVTNADVDAVVES

-76 INAAAAISITGGEYK
+76 INAAATISITGGEYK
-91 IASGEYTSSNSTVTD
+91 VASGDYSTSNSTVTD
-106 GQSVTVRLTTPE
+106 GQSVTVRLTTTE
-118 AGNQTRE
+118 NGNQTSE
-125 ATLLIGGVSATFTV
+125 ATLTIGGVSSTFIV

-146 TPDAFAF
+146 TPDTFSF
-153 PAVTGVATE
+153 PAVTGVAVE
-162 TQTTSETVTISGI
+162 TLTTSEAITISGV
-175 NTATPISITIGE
+175 NTAAAISITGGE
-187 YSIAGGVYTA
+187 YSIANGAYTS
-197 ANGTITNGQTVA
+197 ANGTVTNDQTVS
-209 VRLSSSAD
+209 VRLTSSID
-217 TNAETQA
+217 TNTETQA
-224 VLTIGELSAHFS
+224 VLTVGELSAHFS
-236 VTTAPDTTPADFSPD
+236 VTTAPDTTPADFSSE
-251 LLPVTGAQLSAV
+251 LLPITNAQLGAI
-263 LTSNPITVSD
+263 LTSNVITVSD

-278 PISITGGEYAIDGG
+278 SISIAGGEYAIDGG
-292 DFTAVESTVNAGQMV
+292 DFTAVASTVTEGQTV
-307 VVRATAPSSLNTS
+307 VLRATASSNLNT
-320 QEAILSIGGVQGSFE
+320 QQTAVLNIGGVEGSFE

-362 LRIRGKVQDDYSS
+362 LRVRGKIRDDFSS
-375 VESATINVNGIEQ
+375 VENAIISVNGIEQ
-388 TLAITPNED
+388 SLVITPNED

-408 VEGENTLVVSAIDG
+408 AEGENTLVVSAIDS
-422 EGNDSLDGEG
+422 EGNDSLDEEG
-432 MAQVKVR
+432 MAQVNVR
-439 RDAGLNSYPD
+439 RDASLNSYPD
-449 SASPLIAPRAMVYD
+449 TESPLIAPRAMVYD

-498 TLGAIQDLL
+498 SLGAIQDLL
-507 INKDNKLFV
+507 INEDNKLFV

-542 GSPFTFLLDD
+542 GSPFAFLLDD
-552 IDGEKLIVPNTNSR
+552 IDEEKLIVPNTNSR

-580 LSENNDATLGVGL
+580 LSENNDTDLGVGL

-631 SGMGEGSG
+631 SGIDEGSG
-639 EEFSPAATGYLR
+639 DEFSPAATGYLR

-672 FSVQL
+672 FSVRL

-694 SMGRIYGMAVK
+694 PMGRIYGMAVK

>member
-1 MTIMQIPQYWNKNI
+1 MAIVQAPQYWKTNI
-15 LILGLIAV
+15 IIMGLIAV
-23 LTACGGGGGGNDN
+23 LTACGGGGGGND
-36 DPIDP
+36 DETP
-41 PPPVSDTTPD
+41 PPSSDTTPD
-51 NFTFT
+51 SFTFT
-56 AVTNADVSAPVES
+56 AVTNADVDAVVES

-76 INAAAAISITGGEYK
+76 INAAATISITGGEYK
-91 IASGEYTSSNSTVTD
+91 VASGDYFTSNSTVTD
-106 GQSVTVRLTTPE
+106 GQSVTVRLTTTE
-118 AGNQTRE
+118 NGNQTSE
-125 ATLLIGGVSATFTV
+125 ATLTIGGVSSTFIV

-146 TPDAFAF
+146 TPDTFSF
-153 PAVTGVATE
+153 PAVTGVAVE
-162 TQTTSETVTISGI
+162 TLTTSEAITISGV
-175 NTATPISITIGE
+175 NTAAAISITGGE
-187 YSIAGGVYTA
+187 YSIANGAYTS
-197 ANGTITNGQTVA
+197 ANGTVTNDQTVS
-209 VRLSSSAD
+209 VRLTSSTD
-217 TNAETQA
+217 TNTETQA
-224 VLTIGELSAHFS
+224 VLTVGELSAHFS
-236 VTTAPDTTPADFSPD
+236 VTTAPDTTPADFSSE
-251 LLPVTGAQLSAV
+251 LLPITNAQLGAI
-263 LTSNPITVSD
+263 LTSNVITVSD

-278 PISITGGEYAIDGG
+278 SISIAGGEYAIDGG
-292 DFTAVESTVNAGQMV
+292 DFTAVASTVTEGQTV
-307 VVRATAPSSLNTS
+307 VLRATASSNLNT
-320 QEAILSIGGVQGSFE
+320 QQTAVLNIGGVEGSFE

-362 LRIRGKVQDDYSS
+362 LRVRGKIRDDFSS
-375 VESATINVNGIEQ
+375 VENAIISVNGIEQ
-388 TLAITPNED
+388 SLVITPNED

-408 VEGENTLVVSAIDG
+408 AEGENTLVVSAIDS
-422 EGNDSLDGEG
+422 EGNDSLDEEG
-432 MAQVKVR
+432 MAQVNVR
-439 RDAGLNSYPD
+439 RDASLNSYPD
-449 SASPLIAPRAMVYD
+449 TESPLIAPRAMVYD

-498 TLGAIQDLL
+498 SLGAIQDLL
-507 INKDNKLFV
+507 INEDNKLFV

-542 GSPFTFLLDD
+542 GSPFAFLLDD
-552 IDGEKLIVPNTNSR
+552 IDEEKLIVPNTNSR

-580 LSENNDATLGVGL
+580 LSENNDTDLGVGL

-631 SGMGEGSG
+631 SGIDEGSG
-639 EEFSPAATGYLR
+639 DEFSPAATGYLR

-672 FSVQL
+672 FSVRL

>member
-1 MTIMQIPQYWNKNI
+1 MAIVQAPQYWKTNI
-15 LILGLIAV
+15 IIMGLIAV
-23 LTACGGGGGGNDN
+23 LTACGGGGGGND
-36 DPIDP
+36 DGT

-51 NFTFT
+51 SFTFT
-56 AVTNADVSAPVES
+56 AVTNADVDAVVES

-76 INAAAAISITGGEYK
+76 INAAATISITGGEYK
-91 IASGEYTSSNSTVTD
+91 VASGDYFTSNSTVTD
-106 GQSVTVRLTTPE
+106 GQSVTVRLTTTE
-118 AGNQTRE
+118 NGNQTSE
-125 ATLLIGGVSATFTV
+125 ATLTIGGVSSTFIV

-146 TPDAFAF
+146 TPDTFSF
-153 PAVTGVATE
+153 PAVTGVAVE
-162 TQTTSETVTISGI
+162 TLTTSEAITISGV
-175 NTATPISITIGE
+175 NTAAAISITGGE
-187 YSIAGGVYTA
+187 YSIANGAYTS
-197 ANGTITNGQTVA
+197 ANGTVTNDQTVS
-209 VRLSSSAD
+209 VRLTSSTD
-217 TNAETQA
+217 TNTETQA
-224 VLTIGELSAHFS
+224 VLTVGELSAHFS
-236 VTTAPDTTPADFSPD
+236 VTTAPDTTPADFSSE
-251 LLPVTGAQLSAV
+251 LLPITNAQLGAI
-263 LTSNPITVSD
+263 LTSNVITVSD

-278 PISITGGEYAIDGG
+278 SISIAGGEYAIDGG
-292 DFTAVESTVNAGQMV
+292 DFTAVASTVTEGQTV
-307 VVRATAPSSLNTS
+307 VLRATASSNLNT
-320 QEAILSIGGVQGSFE
+320 QQTAVLNIGGVEGSFE

-362 LRIRGKVQDDYSS
+362 LRVRGKIRDDFSS
-375 VESATINVNGIEQ
+375 VENAIISVNGIEQ
-388 TLAITPNED
+388 SLVITPNED

-408 VEGENTLVVSAIDG
+408 AEGENTLVVSAIDS
-422 EGNDSLDGEG
+422 EGNDSLDEEG
-432 MAQVKVR
+432 MAQVNVR
-439 RDAGLNSYPD
+439 RDASLNSYPD
-449 SASPLIAPRAMVYD
+449 TESPLIAPRAMVYD

-498 TLGAIQDLL
+498 SLGAIQDLL
-507 INKDNKLFV
+507 INEDNKLFV

-542 GSPFTFLLDD
+542 GSPFAFLLDD
-552 IDGEKLIVPNTNSR
+552 IDEEKLIVPNTNSR

-580 LSENNDATLGVGL
+580 LSENNDTDLGVGL

-631 SGMGEGSG
+631 SGIDEGSG
-639 EEFSPAATGYLR
+639 DEFSPAATGYLR

-672 FSVQL
+672 FSVRL

-694 SMGRIYGMAVK
+694 PMGRIYGMAVK

>member
-1 MTIMQIPQYWNKNI
+1 MAIVQAPQYWKTNI
-15 LILGLIAV
+15 IIMGLIAV
-23 LTACGGGGGGNDN
+23 LTACGGGGGGND
-36 DPIDP
+36 DETP
-41 PPPVSDTTPD
+41 PPSSDTTPD
-51 NFTFT
+51 SFTFT
-56 AVTNADVSAPVES
+56 AVTNADADAVVES

-76 INAAAAISITGGEYK
+76 INAAAAISIIGGEYK
-91 IASGEYTSSNSTVTD
+91 IASGDYTTSNSTVTD

-146 TPDAFAF
+146 TPDTFAF

-175 NTATPISITIGE
+175 NTATPISITGGE

-197 ANGTITNGQTVA
+197 ANRTITNGQTVA
-209 VRLSSSAD
+209 VRLNSSAD

-224 VLTIGELSAHFS
+224 VLTVGELSAHFS
-236 VTTAPDTTPADFSPD
+236 VTTAPDTTPADFSLD

-263 LTSNPITVSD
+263 LASNPITVSD

-278 PISITGGEYAIDGG
+278 PISITGGEYAIDDG

-307 VVRATAPSSLNTS
+307 VVRATAPGSLNTS
-320 QEAILSIGGVQGSFE
+320 QKAILSIGGVQGSFE

-348 FMFPPPVSMTEGDT
+348 FTFPPPVSMTEGDT
-362 LRIRGKVQDDYSS
+362 LRVRGKVQDDSSS
-375 VESATINVNGIEQ
+375 VESATISVNGVEQ
-388 TLAITPNED
+388 TLAITRNED
-397 GTVSWDVTVEL
+397 GTVSWDVTVGL

-432 MAQVKVR
+432 VAQVKVR
-439 RDAGLNSYPD
+439 RDPALNSFPD
-449 SASPLIAPRAMVYD
+449 SEPPLLAPTAMVYD
-463 QNNDRLLVTGDESI
+463 ERNDRLLVTGDESI
-477 SIISSIDVQTGERSL
+477 SIISSIEVQKGERSL
-492 FFDLTQ
+492 FLDLTQ

-507 INKDNKLFV
+507 IDEDNHKLFI
-516 MDQASIVALDITSS
+516 MDQASIVALDFASS
-530 EVVEDN
+530 DILEDN
-536 WDKIYL
+536 WVESYL

-552 IDGEKLIVPNTNSR
+552 IDGEKLIVPNTNNR
-566 NVLTVQLDLSIPTV
+566 NLLTVQLDLSIPAV
-580 LSENNDATLGVGL
+580 LSDNNDTDLGVGL
-593 ETIRGIAL
+593 EVIRGIAL

-620 VDRVSGYRSIF
+620 VNRVSGDRSIF

-639 EEFSPAATGYLR
+639 DDFSPAAAGYLR
-651 RIVVDEKRQR
+651 RIIVDEKRQR
-661 AIVVEDVTGQI
+661 AIVVEDVAGQI
-672 FSVQL
+672 FAVRL
-677 SDASRSIISSS
+677 SDASRSIISSTE
-688 KIDENN
+688 IDENN
-694 SMGRIYGMAVK
+694 PMGRIYGMAVK
-705 DFDSYIFVGDP
+705 DFDSYIFVSDP

>member
-1 MTIMQIPQYWNKNI
+1 MAIVQAPQYWKTNI
-15 LILGLIAV
+15 IIMGLIAV
-23 LTACGGGGGGNDN
+23 LTACGGGGGGND
-36 DPIDP
+36 DGT

-51 NFTFT
+51 SFTFT
-56 AVTNADVSAPVES
+56 AVTNADVDAVVES

-76 INAAAAISITGGEYK
+76 INAAATISITGGEYK
-91 IASGEYTSSNSTVTD
+91 VASGDYSTSNSTVTD
-106 GQSVTVRLTTPE
+106 GQSVTVRLTTTE
-118 AGNQTRE
+118 NGNQTSE
-125 ATLLIGGVSATFTV
+125 ATLTIGGVSSTFIV

-146 TPDAFAF
+146 TPDTFSF
-153 PAVTGVATE
+153 PAVTGVAVE
-162 TQTTSETVTISGI
+162 TLTTSEAITISGV
-175 NTATPISITIGE
+175 NTAAAISITGGE
-187 YSIAGGVYTA
+187 YSIANGAYTS
-197 ANGTITNGQTVA
+197 ANGTVTNDQTVS
-209 VRLSSSAD
+209 VRLTSSTD
-217 TNAETQA
+217 TNTETQA
-224 VLTIGELSAHFS
+224 VLTVGELSAHFS
-236 VTTAPDTTPADFSPD
+236 VTTAPDTTPADFSSE
-251 LLPVTGAQLSAV
+251 LLPITNAQLGAI
-263 LTSNPITVSD
+263 LTSNVITVSD

-278 PISITGGEYAIDGG
+278 SISIAGGEYAIDGG
-292 DFTAVESTVNAGQMV
+292 DFTAVASTVTEGQTV
-307 VVRATAPSSLNTS
+307 VLRATASSNLNT
-320 QEAILSIGGVQGSFE
+320 QQTAVLNIGGVEGSFE

-362 LRIRGKVQDDYSS
+362 LRVRGKIRDDFSS
-375 VESATINVNGIEQ
+375 VENAIISVNGIEQ
-388 TLAITPNED
+388 SLVITPNED

-408 VEGENTLVVSAIDG
+408 AEGENTLVVSAIDS
-422 EGNDSLDGEG
+422 EGNDSLDEEG
-432 MAQVKVR
+432 MAQVNVR
-439 RDAGLNSYPD
+439 RDASLNSYPD
-449 SASPLIAPRAMVYD
+449 TESPLIAPRAMVYD

-498 TLGAIQDLL
+498 SLGAIQDLL
-507 INKDNKLFV
+507 INEDNKLFV

-542 GSPFTFLLDD
+542 GSPFAFLLDD
-552 IDGEKLIVPNTNSR
+552 IDEEKLIVPNTNSR

-580 LSENNDATLGVGL
+580 LSENNDTDLGVGL

-631 SGMGEGSG
+631 SGIDEGSG
-639 EEFSPAATGYLR
+639 DEFSPAATGYLR

-672 FSVQL
+672 FSVRL

-694 SMGRIYGMAVK
+694 PMGRIYGMAVK